1 VPYIHRTSIHTSN
14 KHTCIEQAFCCLF
27 PKTAFM
33 SFYFLSASMAACMR
47 LCSGKRRKPC
57 VKLMMVTVAPC
68 VNYQLN
74 MNMYVYHHAFEMCVS
89 RGLSSSS
96 CACLLDDQYAC
107 VIRSFSVRMSQFRLS
122 DTTLGCI
129 SVYAYPGVTYARRN
143 VHARMKSRAMNGK
156 LETRYATRQR
166 KHQWHE
172 SQRSCLHELRARIRH
187 TRYSLIDCCTYTQH
201 ARDNHPPTLY
211 ITREHSRKKHS
222 FCSENAT

>member
-1 VPYIHRTSIHTSN
+1 MPYIHRTSIHTSN
-14 KHTCIEQAFCCLF
+14 KHTYIEQVYIHRTSFLLLVSKNGFHVFLF
-27 PKTAFM
+27 SICQYGSVHETLFWQEEEDMCKTNDGD
-33 SFYFLSASMAACMR
+33 SRS
-47 LCSGKRRKPC
+47 
-57 VKLMMVTVAPC
+57 PC

-74 MNMYVYHHAFEMCVS
+74 MNMHVYHAFEMCVS

-122 DTTLGCI
+122 ATKPGCI
-129 SVYAYPGVTYARRN
+129 SVYAYTGVTYARRN
-143 VHARMKSRAMNGK
+143 VHACMKSRAMNGK

-201 ARDNHPPTLY
+201 ARDNHPPTTL
-211 ITREHSRKKHS
+211 H
-222 FCSENAT
+222 NARTFKEKT